1 MSQTA
6 TGVIMLVV
14 IGLVWCVCVYLIIA
28 FGYTL
33 GIKFHSGAG
42 TKGGFWYKERPNWI
56 PESWLEWAGSPAKFM
71 KVDGVTAPNGS
82 SYEILEDIDD
92 VKKCMLKCDKKSS
105 DQTSPEC
112 VGFAYNSSAKTC
124 TMFDG
129 INLVD
134 QSSSNVMYLYSS
146 ADYTQKAKKFTAYT
160 GKTLVGFKSLTT
172 EYAEANGLDG
182 CKANCYSNTACTG
195 FLFQASSKMCNPI
208 SNMNVAALSTLTS
221 VDAYSLDTVTG
232 TADTTQYWK

>member
-1 MSQTA
+1 
-6 TGVIMLVV
+6 
-14 IGLVWCVCVYLIIA
+14 
-28 FGYTL
+28 
-33 GIKFHSGAG
+33 
-42 TKGGFWYKERPNWI
+42 
-56 PESWLEWAGSPAKFM
+56 M